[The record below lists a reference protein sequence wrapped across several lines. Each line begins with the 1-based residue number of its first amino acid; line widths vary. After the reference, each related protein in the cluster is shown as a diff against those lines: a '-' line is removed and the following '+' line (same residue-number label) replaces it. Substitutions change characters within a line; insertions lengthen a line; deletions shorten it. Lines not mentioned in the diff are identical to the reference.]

1 MLKVRGL
8 VPLVAALLVVLSA
21 VSLFG
26 FSATL
31 NPIDAIMGR
40 GRVVTVPDFNG
51 RALPGARS
59 EATDLGLEVTTST
72 AFSLTAPRGSVIGQ
86 DPVAGT
92 RLRTGE
98 EIELVVSTGA
108 NRIQMPEVV
117 GRPLEEVMVPFDDA
131 GVQVTVTEVPS
142 EDVAVGVVVSQ
153 NPAAGVQVTG
163 EDVVALEVSVGPANR
178 PVPATVGLSLE
189 GAAFQ
194 LGLSGLLLGEIT
206 EVDDPAVVAGAVV
219 SSNPPAATVVARDT
233 PVSLVISNGP
243 APIAVPDVLNNLEG
257 PATNKL
263 EGAGFVVDVAGRLL
277 GIGDT
282 GKGNVY
288 EQSPAAGTLMRPGE
302 VVTIVV
308 GREAPAPRTTTTTTT
323 TTTTVP
329 PTTTTTRPGG

>member
-117 GRPLEEVMVPFDDA
+117 GRPLEEV
-131 GVQVTVTEVPS
+131 
-142 EDVAVGVVVSQ
+142 
-153 NPAAGVQVTG
+153 
-163 EDVVALEVSVGPANR
+163 
-178 PVPATVGLSLE
+178 
-189 GAAFQ
+189 
-194 LGLSGLLLGEIT
+194 
-206 EVDDPAVVAGAVV
+206 
-219 SSNPPAATVVARDT
+219 
-233 PVSLVISNGP
+233 
-243 APIAVPDVLNNLEG
+243 
-257 PATNKL
+257 
-263 EGAGFVVDVAGRLL
+263 
-277 GIGDT
+277 
-282 GKGNVY
+282 
-288 EQSPAAGTLMRPGE
+288 
-302 VVTIVV
+302 
-308 GREAPAPRTTTTTTT
+308 
-323 TTTTVP
+323 
-329 PTTTTTRPGG
+329 